1 MRTRPVRRRV
11 AAIRMR
17 RLHYLRSLPRIEEA
31 INAWLVLHEKGLRL
45 EFTESREEVAH
56 V

>member
-1 MRTRPVRRRV
+1 V

-31 INAWLVLHEKGLRL
+31 ISMWIVLDDKGLRL
-45 EFTESREEVAH
+45 EFTESREESNH